1 MIIYGASGHGKV
13 VKSAYLGEVL
23 FFFDDNP
30 AIDKYNDLKV
40 FRYERVLVKNESLVV
55 AIGDNEIRKKVVA
68 RLNHKFGR
76 VIAKTAE
83 VDSTAEVGLG
93 SQILH
98 GAIIQ
103 VDATVGEHSI
113 INTGASIDHDCAIG
127 SYCHIAPKVTLCGN
141 VQVGNGTLIGAGAV
155 VLPGVKIGENCIVG
169 AGSVVIEDI
178 RSNTVSV
185 GSPARIIR
193 INE

>member
-30 AIDKYNDLKV
+30 AIDKYNELKV
-40 FRYERVLVKNESLVV
+40 FRYESVLVKNESLVV

-83 VDSTAEVGLG
+83 VDSTVEVGLG

-178 RSNTVSV
+178 RSNTVAV
-185 GSPARIIR
+185 GNPARTIK

>member
-83 VDSTAEVGLG
+83 VDSTVEVGLG

-141 VQVGNGTLIGAGAV
+141 VQVGNGTLIGAG
-155 VLPGVKIGENCIVG
+155 
-169 AGSVVIEDI
+169 
-178 RSNTVSV
+178 TV
-185 GSPARIIR
+185 
-193 INE
+193 